1 MRFSDFL
8 DPKTGPEAIVRL
20 AIIPFLIVI
29 AGCTVM
35 GFLSQMSNA
44 DILLGMLFLLLLSPL
59 AYALRKHRRG
69 HREESKLRRG
79 AERTPSLPHDEE
91 GERE

>member
-1 MRFSDFL
+1 MKFSDL
-8 DPKTGPEAIVRL
+8 LSPKTGPEAIVRL

-29 AGCTVM
+29 VGYIVM
-35 GFLSQMSNA
+35 GILSQMSSA
-44 DILLGMLFLLLLSPL
+44 DILLGMLLLLFLSPL
-59 AYALRKHRRG
+59 AYGLRKHRRG
-69 HREESKLRRG
+69 HRQENKPRRG